1 MSRLPQIEA
10 NAAKAGAAELM
21 AGVQAA
27 LGVTPNM
34 VKAMANSPAALK
46 AWVQFNGTVGE
57 GTLSGDVR
65 ERIAL
70 LVAEENGCDYCLS
83 VHSYLGANVAKL
95 SDTEIGHARNGQSD
109 TPKAAAILSLAAAI
123 VRTRGDVEHTDLTAA
138 RNAGITDEEI
148 AEVVANV
155 ALNFYTNFF
164 NRLAHTEID
173 FPVVRHEK
181 HDAKAEP
188 KTPRSFRS

>member
-1 MSRLPQIEA
+1 MNRLPQIEA
-10 NAAKAGAAELM
+10 SAAKPEAAELM

-46 AWVQFNGTVGE
+46 AWVQFNAAVGE
-57 GTLSGDVR
+57 GTLSGDIR

-83 VHSYLGANVAKL
+83 VHSYLATNVARI
-95 SDTEIGHARNGQSD
+95 SDSEISQARNGHSEA
-109 TPKAAAILSLAAAI
+109 PKAAAALKLAAA
-123 VRTRGDVEHTDLTAA
+123 VVHTRGDVEYAELLAA
-138 RNAGITDEEI
+138 RSAGLTDEEI

-173 FPVVRHEK
+173 FPVVQHVPHANAQPTGVR
-181 HDAKAEP
+181 
-188 KTPRSFRS
+188 RFFRS